1 VPDLNGHTSGAT
13 NGIATGS
20 GIIFAVFAA
29 PFIHTLVFTEV
40 LPELVPLYGR
50 DMGQLA
56 AWLIVIVLTYI
67 AFFGVK
73 ASLLFAVKLIGAG
86 FALLISR

>member
-1 VPDLNGHTSGAT
+1 MPDLNGHTSGAT

-29 PFIHTLVFTEV
+29 PFIHASVFSDL
-40 LPELVPLYGR
+40 LPELVPLYGH

-67 AFFGVK
+67 SFFIVK
-73 ASLLFAVKLIGAG
+73 ASLLFAVKLLGAG
-86 FALLISR
+86 FALLLSR